1 MINDLRTLA
10 LHISGVDFRQVNS
23 QTALCLLSTDKGAVA
38 LHCRSD
44 FPADAC
50 GKRHQ
55 KSWLKDALR
64 QQRKMP
70 EFCSGQSELCVFP
83 EVLIRFGATVMC
95 WDQTI
100 ISPKNDE
107 NRPHISAT
115 IVCKK
120 LQVTE
125 MQNQAMELNS
135 VIYNAANQ
143 SFEALATVYA
153 GTSSRGFA
161 CANNAPIDIIL
172 KTTRRVSAPKPCTN
186 LAAIP
191 ACRLFD
197 SASLPR
203 SYAQDAR
210 SPAKPSMHLTCCAS
224 WPRNQFAIATPDD
237 RFFP

>member
-23 QTALCLLSTDKGAVA
+23 QTALCLLSTDMGAVT

-83 EVLIRFGATVMC
+83 EVLIRFGVTVMC

-100 ISPKNDE
+100 IPPKNNE
-107 NRPHISAT
+107 NRPHISVT

-153 GTSSRGFA
+153 GTSSRSFA
-161 CANNAPIDIIL
+161 CANNALIDIIL
-172 KTTRRVSAPKPCTN
+172 RRRERSQHPSLAP
-186 LAAIP
+186 I
-191 ACRLFD
+191 
-197 SASLPR
+197 
-203 SYAQDAR
+203 
-210 SPAKPSMHLTCCAS
+210 
-224 WPRNQFAIATPDD
+224 
-237 RFFP
+237 